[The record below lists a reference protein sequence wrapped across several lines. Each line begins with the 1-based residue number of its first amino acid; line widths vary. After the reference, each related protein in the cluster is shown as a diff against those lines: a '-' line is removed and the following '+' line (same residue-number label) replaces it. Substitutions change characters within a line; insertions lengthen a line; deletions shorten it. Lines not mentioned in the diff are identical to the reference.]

1 MRTAIQGS
9 WNAPVRSTQEMGF
22 SASWFED
29 EAEFEEET
37 KSKSKVSGLALS
49 LAFSASVWAGIAL
62 VVTSILR

>member
-22 SASWFED
+22 SASWLED
-29 EAEFEEET
+29 ETEFEEEA
-37 KSKSKVSGLALS
+37 KSKVSGLALS